1 MAIYSEEYMQAH
13 CIDVFFSYNGKP
25 IHVLTDGCGM
35 PEQLNVMERNRAI
48 QKQMAINVRGLE
60 GNQEDIIINQSY
72 LNLIREEARSLDVEM
87 PEVSELTSMF
97 APIASLGFY
106 SYDCIRFFEHHAFF
120 KLVAKPKREIRLPE
134 GVLLPEY
141 NGIDVL
147 NSEDGEEMEMIVWRY

>member
-1 MAIYSEEYMQAH
+1 MAYYSEEYMQAH

-48 QKQMAINVRGLE
+48 QKQMAINVRELE
-60 GNQEDIIINQSY
+60 VNREDIIINQSY

-97 APIASLGFY
+97 SPVASLGFY
-106 SYDCIRFFEHHAFF
+106 SFDCIHSDEHQAIF

-134 GVLLPEY
+134 GVLLPQ
-141 NGIDVL
+141 
-147 NSEDGEEMEMIVWRY
+147 